1 VILARRGSGAV
12 PFQLAV
18 SARFLPVDAA
28 EFPNDNPSLHRGARW
43 ICRSTVGA
51 ARAVLRPS
59 PGAEPS
65 VPPLVRA
72 TARVEAVPAEAAA
85 KPEPVARQ
93 LTGPIELD
101 LGRIVLLH
109 RVENIPPPPDFIF
122 QPFVPTG
129 PAPRP
134 APPDASRALATEP
147 SGLEP
152 MAVSGAQPIEPV
164 ACQIVDR
171 RDAARRVN
179 RGWRVD
185 IAPCLSIGSGAPL
198 PSSSGETPRRATRRR
213 GSVVARSFSPLP
225 DSDEVSRAISEL
237 EAAFAQPAL
246 HYRPDGSAG
255 VGSCRAGGV

>member
-1 VILARRGSGAV
+1 MILARRGGAAV

-28 EFPNDNPSLHRGARW
+28 EFPNDNPSLHHGARW

-51 ARAVLRPS
+51 ARALLRPS
-59 PGAEPS
+59 AGAEPS
-65 VPPLVRA
+65 RAERVRVP
-72 TARVEAVPAEAAA
+72 ARVVPGEAVA
-85 KPEPVARQ
+85 KPVPVARQ

-109 RVENIPPPPDFIF
+109 RVENVPPPPDFIF
-122 QPFVPTG
+122 QPFVRTE
-129 PAPRP
+129 PAQRP
-134 APPDASRALATEP
+134 ALPDAPLALATGP

-152 MAVSGAQPIEPV
+152 TVVPETQPIEPV

-185 IAPCLSIGSGAPL
+185 IAPCLSIGSGPPL
-198 PSSSGETPRRATRRR
+198 PSAPPETARRATRRR
-213 GSVVARSFSPLP
+213 GSAVARSLTPLP

-255 VGSCRAGGV
+255 VGPCRAGGV

>member
-1 VILARRGSGAV
+1 VILARGGSVTV

-28 EFPNDNPSLHRGARW
+28 EFPNDNPSLHHGARW

-51 ARAVLRPS
+51 ARAVLRPL
-59 PGAEPS
+59 AVVE
-65 VPPLVRA
+65 PPLPELVKA
-72 TARVEAVPAEAAA
+72 PERVDAVPAEVVA
-85 KPEPVARQ
+85 KPALRARQ

-101 LGRIVLLH
+101 LGRIVLIH
-109 RVENIPPPPDFIF
+109 RVENVPPPPDFIF
-122 QPFVPTG
+122 QPFVRTSPTE
-129 PAPRP
+129 RP
-134 APPDASRALATEP
+134 APPDPSPALATGASPEP
-147 SGLEP
+147 P
-152 MAVSGAQPIEPV
+152 VVSEAEPIEPV

-185 IAPCLSIGSGAPL
+185 IAPCLSVGPGPAPA
-198 PSSSGETPRRATRRR
+198 SSSGETRRATRRR
-213 GSVVARSFSPLP
+213 GSVVARSLSPLP

-255 VGSCRAGGV
+255 VGACRAGGV